1 MKLKGV
7 FALLSLSVMVK
18 GTWWSAAVQ
27 PIILSLGAIMGAIDL
42 DVLEIP
48 FINKYATSED
58 EDVNKK
64 TSFKNFFTPLNKR
77 SPVVGYYNNA
87 TLCYCP
93 YSTPC

>member
-64 TSFKNFFTPLNKR
+64 TSPENPMDDEHSDKR
-77 SPVVGYYNNA
+77 KYAG
-87 TLCYCP
+87 
-93 YSTPC
+93 

>member
-27 PIILSLGAIMGAIDL
+27 PLILSLGAIMGAIDL
-42 DVLEIP
+42 DVLDVQPMKFEWKKLIP
-48 FINKYATSED
+48 FINKNVNVEPAKED

-64 TSFKNFFTPLNKR
+64 TSPENPMDDEYSDKR
-77 SPVVGYYNNA
+77 LYAG
-87 TLCYCP
+87 
-93 YSTPC
+93 